1 MKLEFSGQIFE
12 KYSNVKYHENP
23 LNGRRVVPYGRT
35 DGRSDRLE
43 LANSTFRNFA
53 NPSKTGAQT
62 CFKTLIQEYYC
73 TLYVNTRIMLT
84 EPNFL
89 DDFR

>member
-12 KYSNVKYHENP
+12 KYSIIKYHENP
-23 LNGRRVVPYGRT
+23 LSGKRVVPYGRA

-43 LANSTFRNFA
+43 LANSTFRSFA
-53 NPSKTGAQT
+53 SASKTGTHT
-62 CFKTLIQEYYC
+62 CFQTRIQEYY
-73 TLYVNTRIMLT
+73 TSFMWIIVLT